1 MQKILFFILC
11 FACATTLL
19 GQTPSSAEKLFKA
32 GKYADAQKAYKALL
46 KSYPSNQLYL
56 YRYARCAQELGDDA
70 TAIKYFNKS
79 GNRYVLKHFYSAES
93 HLRLWEVE
101 EAITAY
107 ETYQQKE
114 PNEHVARVQKQL
126 AKAQQLQRYLKRVEI
141 LQVIDSVH
149 VPLNKMLQVINLSA
163 EAGQLTWDANK
174 SIVYTN
180 QRNDRRLW
188 GTKHQQNTLLV
199 SSQRLLDS
207 WSTPDTLPVSIN
219 YSEHQT
225 SPFLLNDGV
234 TLYFAAQNEEGLGG
248 LDIYVSRYNTITE
261 SYTSPENMGLPY
273 NSPDNEYIFAV
284 DEVRQIGYLATDRFA
299 KKGYVHVY
307 SFAIT
312 WDKQYWR
319 NLNHK
324 TLVEYARLNKFERY
338 SGDNIATVQEENIPD
353 EIADFQFVLNDSI
366 VYTSLA
372 DFQSQAARDMYNEW
386 KQTEQQYLSEQLQ
399 LHLLREEY
407 ANAEESRKKELTP
420 TILRL
425 ENNQSQLHQRCQAYL
440 QEIRKLEQQSAQ
452 Q

>member
-1 MQKILFFILC
+1 
-11 FACATTLL
+11 
-19 GQTPSSAEKLFKA
+19 
-32 GKYADAQKAYKALL
+32 
-46 KSYPSNQLYL
+46 
-56 YRYARCAQELGDDA
+56 
-70 TAIKYFNKS
+70 
-79 GNRYVLKHFYSAES
+79 
-93 HLRLWEVE
+93 
-101 EAITAY
+101 
-107 ETYQQKE
+107 
-114 PNEHVARVQKQL
+114 
-126 AKAQQLQRYLKRVEI
+126 
-141 LQVIDSVH
+141 
-149 VPLNKMLQVINLSA
+149 
-163 EAGQLTWDANK
+163 
-174 SIVYTN
+174 
-180 QRNDRRLW
+180 
-188 GTKHQQNTLLV
+188 
-199 SSQRLLDS
+199 
-207 WSTPDTLPVSIN
+207 
-219 YSEHQT
+219 
-225 SPFLLNDGV
+225 
-234 TLYFAAQNEEGLGG
+234 
-248 LDIYVSRYNTITE
+248 
-261 SYTSPENMGLPY
+261 
-273 NSPDNEYIFAV
+273 
-284 DEVRQIGYLATDRFA
+284 
-299 KKGYVHVY
+299 VHVY

-312 WDKQYWR
+312 GDKQYWR